1 MLAYIYKG
9 GEMKK
14 IATIVLTALL
24 GLSFVST
31 AAFADA
37 NKGQKIYQKKLKKVC
52 GFNGAKFAA
61 KHTQD
66 EWEEIYD
73 NGKFEDE
80 IQKLCPKYHKGYLK
94 ASQLKHVY
102 DFAYE
107 YASDSGNVPS
117 C

>member
-1 MLAYIYKG
+1 MKRLATLFF
-9 GEMKK
+9 
-14 IATIVLTALL
+14 AALL
-24 GLSFVST
+24 GLGFVST

-37 NKGQKIYQKKLKKVC
+37 DKGQKIYSKKLKKVC

-66 EWEEIYD
+66 EWEEIWEE
-73 NGKFEDE
+73 GKFEDE
-80 IQKLCPKYHKGYLK
+80 IQNLCPAYKKGYLK
-94 ASQLKHVY
+94 ESQLKHIY

>member
-1 MLAYIYKG
+1 
-9 GEMKK
+9 MKK
-14 IATIVLTALL
+14 IASIIFAAML
-24 GLSFVST
+24 GASFVST
-31 AAFADA
+31 AAFASPE
-37 NKGQKIYQKKLKKVC
+37 KGQRIYQKKLKKVC

-66 EWEEIYD
+66 EWEEIHD
-73 NGKFEDE
+73 AGKFEDE
-80 IQKLCPKYHKGYLK
+80 IQKLCPKYKKGYLK
-94 ASQLKHVY
+94 KSQLENVY

>member
-1 MLAYIYKG
+1 
-9 GEMKK
+9 MKK
-14 IATIVLTALL
+14 IATLILTGLL
-24 GLSFVST
+24 GAGLVGT

-37 NKGQKIYQKKLKKVC
+37 SKGQKIYQKKLKKVC

-66 EWEEIYD
+66 EWEELYEE
-73 NGKFEDE
+73 GKFEDE
-80 IQKLCPKYHKGYLK
+80 IQKLCPKYRKGYLK
-94 ASQLKHVY
+94 ETQLKHIY

>member
-1 MLAYIYKG
+1 
-9 GEMKK
+9 MKRL
-14 IATIVLTALL
+14 ATILFAALL
-24 GLSFVST
+24 GVSFTAT
-31 AAFADA
+31 AAFASPE
-37 NKGQKIYQKKLKKVC
+37 KGQRLYQKKLKKVC

-66 EWEEIYD
+66 EWEEIEEA
-73 NGKFEDE
+73 GKFEDE
-80 IQKLCPKYHKGYLK
+80 IQKLCPKYKKGYLK
-94 ASQLKHVY
+94 PSQLKHIY